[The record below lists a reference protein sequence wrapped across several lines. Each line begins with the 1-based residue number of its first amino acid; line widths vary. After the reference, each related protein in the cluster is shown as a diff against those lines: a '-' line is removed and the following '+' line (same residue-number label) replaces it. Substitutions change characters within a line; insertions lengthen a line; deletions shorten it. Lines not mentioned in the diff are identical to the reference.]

1 MIENLGLT
9 PSVQTALPLLIS
21 PVKSSEHFTLPKH
34 CRHKEQLQQNERSSF
49 YPETKCLEMN
59 SSFEVYGFQIMSVRR
74 HASLRRKFKNNR
86 IIILA
91 LEIIFLRKK

>member
-21 PVKSSEHFTLPKH
+21 SVKSSEHFTLPKH
-34 CRHKEQLQQNERSSF
+34 CHHKEQLQQNEQN
-49 YPETKCLEMN
+49 ECLEMN

-74 HASLRRKFKNNR
+74 HASLRRKFMNNR
-86 IIILA
+86 VIILA
-91 LEIIFLRKK
+91 LEIIFLRKR